1 MDLANVVNIA
11 ASVVALAA
19 AAFALRAKR
28 TDVQS
33 RILQDLEAQYKRT
46 CEERDKYL
54 AELDTE
60 QAARISERSEWER
73 KEKAYLERIAGL
85 EVNGEELRRERIR
98 KERKAA
104 DG

>member
-46 CEERDKYL
+46 CEERDKFL
-54 AELDTE
+54 AEADTA
-60 QAARISERSEWER
+60 QAALITARAEWER
-73 KEKAYLERIAGL
+73 EKQLMLERIAKL